1 MELTLVYELSFQMI
15 KQIKKILMLGINDPD
30 LNYNFKS

>member
-15 KQIKKILMLGINDPD
+15 KQKNINLRKINNREFSVLI
-30 LNYNFKS
+30 